1 MTTAPALPTEAL
13 QPAGSRHAARGVVRV
28 YRAEVRKLSSQIL
41 VRVIALL
48 CLVVPF
54 IFAALLKVQSGSP
67 TDTLYGVWVHSSGF
81 AVSLVVLASA
91 GSWGCPLIAGAV
103 AGDLFSSEDRYGTW
117 KLVLTRSCTRGDL
130 FVGKLL
136 AAATFS
142 VALVLLTALSSIAA
156 GLILV
161 GAQPLVNLN
170 GTLFSPSHSLALVFV
185 SWLVCIPPTLAL
197 TSIAVLLSIAT
208 RNGIVGVIGPFV
220 AALAM
225 QLLLLVGTGIWA
237 HLLLVGSAFSSWHGL
252 FAAHPY
258 YGPLL
263 IGIAVS
269 VVWAVVCIDV
279 SWTLLRRRDFAGT
292 PVSRRQGWGR
302 PVGVVAALAA
312 AIALIAVAG
321 NWGPAGVTAKRLRST
336 LSPAFNH
343 LTVLQQRE
351 LGRHVPANAK
361 LTLVLPT
368 CNRRGSTQRG
378 PGDWV
383 CTIYVVTPSTG
394 ALPSQP
400 TPVAYD
406 VSVQW
411 DGCYKAQS
419 PPAFIGQ
426 QLMRNPHGHNVVNPL
441 YTIYGCFNP
450 L

>member
-1 MTTAPALPTEAL
+1 
-13 QPAGSRHAARGVVRV
+13 
-28 YRAEVRKLSSQIL
+28 
-41 VRVIALL
+41 
-48 CLVVPF
+48 
-54 IFAALLKVQSGSP
+54 
-67 TDTLYGVWVHSSGF
+67 
-81 AVSLVVLASA
+81 
-91 GSWGCPLIAGAV
+91 
-103 AGDLFSSEDRYGTW
+103 
-117 KLVLTRSCTRGDL
+117 
-130 FVGKLL
+130 
-136 AAATFS
+136 
-142 VALVLLTALSSIAA
+142 
-156 GLILV
+156 
-161 GAQPLVNLN
+161 
-170 GTLFSPSHSLALVFV
+170 
-185 SWLVCIPPTLAL
+185 
-197 TSIAVLLSIAT
+197 
-208 RNGIVGVIGPFV
+208 
-220 AALAM
+220 M

-237 HLLLVGSAFSSWHGL
+237 HLLLVGSAFNGWHGL

-263 IGIAVS
+263 VGIAVS
-269 VVWAVVCIDV
+269 VIWAVVCIDV
-279 SWTLLRRRDFAGT
+279 SWALLRRRDFAGT

-302 PVGVVAALAA
+302 PVRVVVALAA
-312 AIALIAVAG
+312 SIALIAIAG

-351 LGRHVPANAK
+351 LGRHVPAGAK

-378 PGDWV
+378 PGDWI
-383 CTIYVVTPSTG
+383 CTIYVVNPSTG

-426 QLMRNPHGHNVVNPL
+426 QTMPVPHGHRVVNPL